1 MKLEAESFKVI
12 SVESRVKIIELLKAG
27 PLSVNTIAE
36 ALGISQSA
44 VSQHL
49 RVLKQ
54 AGLVADERKGY
65 HIYYSLNKD
74 KLNKYQQELIKV
86 CTCGCELGKKRKHI
100 SETREALLEYKK
112 RLEKEIKE
120 VEKRIKEIEKEKE

>member
-1 MKLEAESFKVI
+1 MKIEAESFKVLSAETRI
-12 SVESRVKIIELLKAG
+12 KIIELLKSG

-49 RVLKQ
+49 RVMKQ
-54 AGLVADERKGY
+54 AGLVTYERKGY

-86 CTCGCELGKKRKHI
+86 CTCGCELGRKRRI
-100 SETREALLEYKK
+100 SETKVALFEYK
-112 RLEKEIKE
+112 RHLEKELKQI
-120 VEKRIKEIEKEKE
+120 EKRITVLEREER

>member
-1 MKLEAESFKVI
+1 MKIEAESFKVL
-12 SVESRVKIIELLKAG
+12 SVESRIKIIELLKAG

-49 RVLKQ
+49 RLLKQ
-54 AGLVADERKGY
+54 AGLVADERRGY

-74 KLNKYQQELIKV
+74 KLDRYQQELIKV
-86 CTCGCELGKKRKHI
+86 CTCGCELGKRKKI
-100 SETREALLEYKK
+100 SETKEALLEYKK
-112 RLEKEIKE
+112 RLEREIKA
-120 VEKRIKEIEKEKE
+120 VERRIKEIGKEEE

>member
-1 MKLEAESFKVI
+1 VKIEAESFKVLSAETRI
-12 SVESRVKIIELLKAG
+12 KIIELLKSG
-27 PLSVNTIAE
+27 SLSVNTIAE

-49 RVLKQ
+49 RVMKQ
-54 AGLVADERKGY
+54 AGLVTDERKGY

-86 CTCGCELGKKRKHI
+86 CTCGCELGRKRRI
-100 SETREALLEYKK
+100 SETKVALFEYK
-112 RLEKEIKE
+112 RHLEKELKQI
-120 VEKRIKEIEKEKE
+120 EKRITVLEREER

>member
-27 PLSVNTIAE
+27 PLSVNTMAE

-86 CTCGCELGKKRKHI
+86 CTCGCEFGRRRKKI

>member
-1 MKLEAESFKVI
+1 MKIEAESFKVL
-12 SVESRVKIIELLKAG
+12 SVETRIKIIELLKSG

-49 RVLKQ
+49 RVMKQ
-54 AGLVADERKGY
+54 AGLVTDERKGY

-86 CTCGCELGKKRKHI
+86 CTCGCELGRKRRI
-100 SETREALLEYKK
+100 SETKVALFEYK
-112 RLEKEIKE
+112 RHLAKELKQI
-120 VEKRIKEIEKEKE
+120 EKRIAELGRKEE

>member
-86 CTCGCELGKKRKHI
+86 CTCGCEFGRKRHI

>member
-1 MKLEAESFKVI
+1 MKIEAESFKVL
-12 SVESRVKIIELLKAG
+12 SVETRIKIIELLKSG

-49 RVLKQ
+49 RVMKQ
-54 AGLVADERKGY
+54 AGLVTDERKGY

-86 CTCGCELGKKRKHI
+86 CTCGCELGRKRRI
-100 SETREALLEYKK
+100 SETKVALFEYK
-112 RLEKEIKE
+112 RHLEKELKQI
-120 VEKRIKEIEKEKE
+120 EKRITVLEREER

>member
-1 MKLEAESFKVI
+1 MKIEAESFKVLSAETRI
-12 SVESRVKIIELLKAG
+12 KIIELLKSG

-49 RVLKQ
+49 RVMKQ
-54 AGLVADERKGY
+54 AGLVTDERKGY

-86 CTCGCELGKKRKHI
+86 CTCGCELGRKRRI
-100 SETREALLEYKK
+100 SETKVALFEYK
-112 RLEKEIKE
+112 RHLEKELKQI
-120 VEKRIKEIEKEKE
+120 EKRITVLEREER

>member
-1 MKLEAESFKVI
+1 MKIEAESFKVLSAETRI
-12 SVESRVKIIELLKAG
+12 KIIELLKSG
-27 PLSVNTIAE
+27 SLSVNTIAE

-49 RVLKQ
+49 RVMKQ
-54 AGLVADERKGY
+54 AGLVTDERKGY

-86 CTCGCELGKKRKHI
+86 CTCGCELGRKRRI
-100 SETREALLEYKK
+100 SETKVALFEYK
-112 RLEKEIKE
+112 RHLEKELKQI
-120 VEKRIKEIEKEKE
+120 EKRITVLEREER

>member
-1 MKLEAESFKVI
+1 MKIEAESFKVL
-12 SVESRVKIIELLKAG
+12 SVETRIKIIELLKSG

-49 RVLKQ
+49 RVMKQ
-54 AGLVADERKGY
+54 AGLVTDERKGY

-86 CTCGCELGKKRKHI
+86 CTCGCELGRKRRI
-100 SETREALLEYKK
+100 SETKVALFEYKK
-112 RLEKEIKE
+112 HLEKELKQI
-120 VEKRIKEIEKEKE
+120 EKRITVLEREER